1 MLYTVL
7 TEKIFSVTD
16 RELSSNQEVKDS
28 TLGEIMN
35 VSSRVNQEG
44 TSPGVTISQVSVNA
58 TVPVA
63 GEILNSTVGAFE
75 GMVKCKAVLHSQ
87 KRFGFTITV
96 PLSEDR
102 DSVQRLNSPFIQKK
116 VKNGKA
122 AQEGTSKSHK
132 EPHGKWYLN
141 LILFS
146 FRVRFQLKVFSNLF
160 GFLANTVTTGFL
172 ILTVLFCCRIR

>member
-1 MLYTVL
+1 M
-7 TEKIFSVTD
+7 EKIFSVTN
-16 RELSSNQEVKDS
+16 RELSSNQEVKDF
-28 TLGEIMN
+28 TLEKIMN
-35 VSSRVNQEG
+35 FSSHVNQEG
-44 TSPGVTISQVSVNA
+44 TPPGVTISQVSVNA

-87 KRFGFTITV
+87 KRFGFTITA
-96 PLSEDR
+96 PLSE
-102 DSVQRLNSPFIQKK
+102 
-116 VKNGKA
+116 A
-122 AQEGTSKSHK
+122 AQGGTSKSHE

-141 LILFS
+141 LIIFS

-160 GFLANTVTTGFL
+160 GFLAITTGFL